1 MKTVRDILKKPANE
15 ISESMHLD
23 LNSKR
28 IKFIDHLYAIIYSAL
43 HKYDLTDT
51 SIDNGISKSWLSKL
65 NNSKSYIPFIEL
77 FYKLLKPYIKAHDYR
92 VYSRYMR
99 VLAIDSTFIKTLMNG
114 SGSYKG
120 ESDGMK
126 IHVPAIVFP
135 FTVPLNAYIS
145 SANVND
151 SSLFDNII
159 NNIDSKILY
168 SSILV
173 FDLGYYNLDRF
184 KLLADKNIL
193 FVSRIKRNAVYTES
207 GTVNGHEMV
216 EMNNGL
222 YLRIVRVN
230 VDGIEYKYI
239 TDIMNLPDKYIY
251 YAYNLRWNI
260 EELFKRMKSQLKIDH
275 LLSKSLNGMIIQVF
289 SYMTAYIVVNMIME
303 SMGIMVSFPEI
314 IRGIRHG
321 NIRYFNNIYNINLSK
336 I

>member
-1 MKTVRDILKKPANE
+1 MKTVKQILKKPANE
-15 ISESMHLD
+15 ISESMNID
-23 LNSKR
+23 INSKR
-28 IKFIDHLYAIIYSAL
+28 IKFIDNLYAIIYIAL
-43 HKYDLTDT
+43 HRYDLTDT

-92 VYSRYMR
+92 VYSKYMR
-99 VLAIDSTFIKTLMNG
+99 ILAIDSTFIKTFING
-114 SGSYKG
+114 SSNYKG
-120 ESDGMK
+120 ESNGMK
-126 IHVPAIVFP
+126 IHVPAVVFP

-145 SANVND
+145 SANAND
-151 SSLFDNII
+151 SSRFDNII
-159 NNIDSKILY
+159 NNIDNKILY

-184 KLLADKNIL
+184 RELADKNIL
-193 FVSRIKRNAVYTES
+193 FVSRIKKNAVYSGS
-207 GTVNGHEMV
+207 GTVNGHEMARI
-216 EMNNGL
+216 NNGL
-222 YLRIVRVN
+222 NLRIVRVN
-230 VDGIEYKYI
+230 VGGIEYRYI

-289 SYMTAYIVVNMIME
+289 SYIIVNMIME
-303 SMGIMVSFPEI
+303 SIGILLSFPEI

-321 NIRYFNNIYNINLSK
+321 NIRYFNNIYSIDLSK

>member
-1 MKTVRDILKKPANE
+1 
-15 ISESMHLD
+15 
-23 LNSKR
+23 
-28 IKFIDHLYAIIYSAL
+28 
-43 HKYDLTDT
+43 
-51 SIDNGISKSWLSKL
+51 
-65 NNSKSYIPFIEL
+65 
-77 FYKLLKPYIKAHDYR
+77 
-92 VYSRYMR
+92 MR

-151 SSLFDNII
+151 SSLFDNILGD
-159 NNIDSKILY
+159 IDNKILY

-184 KLLADKNIL
+184 RVLADKNIL

-207 GTVNGHEMV
+207 GRVNGHEMV
-216 EMNNGL
+216 RMNNGL
-222 YLRIVRVN
+222 NLRIVRVN
-230 VDGIEYKYI
+230 VDGVEYKYI
-239 TDIMNLPDKYIY
+239 TDIMNLPDRYIY

-275 LLSKSLNGMIIQVF
+275 LLSKSVNGMIIQAF
-289 SYMTAYIVVNMIME
+289 SYMIAYIIVNMIME
-303 SMGIMVSFPEI
+303 SIGIMVSFPEL

-321 NIRYFNNIYNINLSK
+321 SISYFNNIYHLDLFRI
-336 I
+336 

>member
-1 MKTVRDILKKPANE
+1 MKTLKNILKKPANE

-23 LNSKR
+23 INSKR
-28 IKFIDHLYAIIYSAL
+28 IKFIDHVYALIYSAL
-43 HKYDLTDT
+43 HRYDLTDT
-51 SIDNGISKSWLSKL
+51 SIDSGISKSWLSKL
-65 NNSKSYIPFIEL
+65 NNNKSYIPFIQL
-77 FYKLLKPYIKAHDYR
+77 FYKLLEPYIKAHDYR

-151 SSLFDNII
+151 SSLFDNILGD
-159 NNIDSKILY
+159 IDNKILH

-184 KLLADKNIL
+184 RLLADKNIL

-207 GTVNGHEMV
+207 EAVNGHEMV

-222 YLRIVRVN
+222 NLRIVRVD
-230 VDGIEYKYI
+230 VEGVEYKYI

-275 LLSKSLNGMIIQVF
+275 LLSKSVNGMIIQIF
-289 SYMTAYIVVNMIME
+289 SYMIAYIIVNMIME

-321 NIRYFNNIYNINLSK
+321 SISYFNNTCHLDLSR

>member
-1 MKTVRDILKKPANE
+1 MKTVKKILKKPANE

-23 LNSKR
+23 INSKR
-28 IKFIDHLYAIIYSAL
+28 VKFIDHVYALIYSAL
-43 HKYDLTDT
+43 HRYDLTDT
-51 SIDNGISKSWLSKL
+51 SIDNGISRSWLSKL
-65 NNSKSYIPFIEL
+65 NNNKSYIPFIEL

-114 SGSYKG
+114 SGNYKG

-159 NNIDSKILY
+159 NDIDSKMLY

-173 FDLGYYNLDRF
+173 FDLGYYNLERFRLLTDR
-184 KLLADKNIL
+184 NVL
-193 FVSRIKRNAVYTES
+193 FVSRIKRNAIYYES

-216 EMNNGL
+216 EMSNGL
-222 YLRIVRVN
+222 NLRIVRAN
-230 VDGIEYKYI
+230 VEGVEYRYI
-239 TDIMNLPDKYIY
+239 TNIMNLPDKYIY

-275 LLSKSLNGMIIQVF
+275 LLSKSVNGMIIQVF
-289 SYMTAYIVVNMIME
+289 SYMIAYIIVNMIME
-303 SMGIMVSFPEI
+303 SMGIMVSFPELI
-314 IRGIRHG
+314 GGIRHG
-321 NIRYFNNIYNINLSK
+321 SIRYFNNIYNLDLSK

>member
-1 MKTVRDILKKPANE
+1 
-15 ISESMHLD
+15 MHLD
-23 LNSKR
+23 INSKR
-28 IKFIDHLYAIIYSAL
+28 IRFIDHVYALIYSAL
-43 HKYDLTDT
+43 HRYDLTDT
-51 SIDNGISKSWLSKL
+51 SIDSGISKSWLSKL
-65 NNSKSYIPFIEL
+65 NNNKSYIPFIQL
-77 FYKLLKPYIKAHDYR
+77 FYKLLEPYIKAHDYR

-159 NNIDSKILY
+159 EDMDNKILY

-173 FDLGYYNLDRF
+173 FDLGYYNLERF
-184 KLLADKNIL
+184 KQLTDKNIL
-193 FVSRIKRNAVYTES
+193 FVSRIKSNAVYSES
-207 GTVNGHEMV
+207 GRINGHEIVRMS
-216 EMNNGL
+216 NGL
-222 YLRIVRVN
+222 NLRIVRVD
-230 VDGIEYKYI
+230 VEGTEYRYI
-239 TDIMNLPDKYIY
+239 TDIMNLPDRYIY

-260 EELFKRMKSQLKIDH
+260 EEIFKRMKSQLKTDH
-275 LLSKSLNGMIIQVF
+275 LLSKSLNGMIIQIF
-289 SYMTAYIVVNMIME
+289 SYMIAYIIVNMIIE

-314 IRGIRHG
+314 VRGIRHG
-321 NIRYFNNIYNINLSK
+321 SIRYFNNIYNLDLSK

>member
-1 MKTVRDILKKPANE
+1 MKTVKNILKKPANE
-15 ISESMHLD
+15 ISESMNLD
-23 LNSKR
+23 INSKR
-28 IKFIDHLYAIIYSAL
+28 IKFIDHVYAIIYSAL
-43 HKYDLTDT
+43 HGCDLTDT
-51 SIDNGISKSWLSKL
+51 SIDNGISRSWLSKL
-65 NNSKSYIPFIEL
+65 NRNKSYIPFIQL
-77 FYKLLKPYIKAHDYR
+77 FYKLLAPYIKAHDYR
-92 VYSRYMR
+92 VYSKYMR

-120 ESDGMK
+120 ISDGMK
-126 IHVPAIVFP
+126 IHVPAVVFP

-159 NNIDSKILY
+159 NNIDSKMLY

-184 KLLADKNIL
+184 RELAYENIL

-207 GTVNGHEMV
+207 GRVNGHEIVTMSN
-216 EMNNGL
+216 ELN
-222 YLRIVRVN
+222 LRIVRVN
-230 VDGIEYKYI
+230 VDGSEYKYI
-239 TDIMNLPDKYIY
+239 TDVMNLHDRNIY

-289 SYMTAYIVVNMIME
+289 SYMIAYIIVNMIME
-303 SMGIMVSFPEI
+303 SIGIMVSFPEI
-314 IRGIRHG
+314 IRGIGH
-321 NIRYFNNIYNINLSK
+321 IPIIYFNNICNFNI
-336 I
+336 

>member
-1 MKTVRDILKKPANE
+1 MKVHI
-15 ISESMHLD
+15 
-23 LNSKR
+23 
-28 IKFIDHLYAIIYSAL
+28 
-43 HKYDLTDT
+43 
-51 SIDNGISKSWLSKL
+51 
-65 NNSKSYIPFIEL
+65 
-77 FYKLLKPYIKAHDYR
+77 
-92 VYSRYMR
+92 
-99 VLAIDSTFIKTLMNG
+99 
-114 SGSYKG
+114 
-120 ESDGMK
+120 
-126 IHVPAIVFP
+126 PAILFP

-159 NNIDSKILY
+159 KDMDSKILY
-168 SSILV
+168 PSILV

-184 KLLADKNIL
+184 RVLADKNIL
-193 FVSRIKRNAVYTES
+193 FVSRIKRNAIYYES
-207 GTVNGHEMV
+207 GTLKGHEMV

-222 YLRIVRVN
+222 NLRIVRVN
-230 VDGIEYKYI
+230 IGGIEYKHI

-275 LLSKSLNGMIIQVF
+275 LLSKSINGMIIQVF

-321 NIRYFNNIYNINLSK
+321 NIKYFNNIYNLDLSK

>member
-15 ISESMHLD
+15 ISESMNID
-23 LNSKR
+23 INSNK

-43 HKYDLTDT
+43 HKYDLTAP

-65 NNSKSYIPFIEL
+65 NNNKSYIPFIEL
-77 FYKLLKPYIKAHDYR
+77 FYKLLKLYIKAHDYK

-99 VLAIDSTFIKTLMNG
+99 VLAIDSTFIKTFING

-120 ESDGMK
+120 ESNGIK

-145 SANVND
+145 SANAND
-151 SSLFDNII
+151 SSRFDNII
-159 NNIDSKILY
+159 NNIDNKILY

-193 FVSRIKRNAVYTES
+193 FVSRIKKNAVYSGS

-216 EMNNGL
+216 RMNNGL
-222 YLRIVRVN
+222 NLRIVRVN
-230 VDGIEYKYI
+230 VGGIEYKYI
-239 TDIMNLPDKYIY
+239 TNIMNLPDRYIY
-251 YAYNLRWNI
+251 YAYNLRWSI

-289 SYMTAYIVVNMIME
+289 SYIIVNMIME
-303 SMGIMVSFPEI
+303 SIGILLSFPEI

-321 NIRYFNNIYNINLSK
+321 NIRYFNNIYSIDLSK

>member
-1 MKTVRDILKKPANE
+1 MKTVKKILKKPANE

-23 LNSKR
+23 INSKR
-28 IKFIDHLYAIIYSAL
+28 IGFIDHVYALIYSAL
-43 HKYDLTDT
+43 HGCDLRDT
-51 SIDNGISKSWLSKL
+51 SIDNAISRSWLSKL
-65 NNSKSYIPFIEL
+65 NNNKSYIPFIQL
-77 FYKLLKPYIKAHDYR
+77 FYKLLEPYIKAHDYR

-99 VLAIDSTFIKTLMNG
+99 VLAIDSTFIKTLMKG

-120 ESDGMK
+120 ISDGMK
-126 IHVPAIVFP
+126 IHVPAVVFP

-159 NNIDSKILY
+159 NDIDNKMLY

-173 FDLGYYNLDRF
+173 FDLGYYNLNRF
-184 KLLADKNIL
+184 RLLADKNIL

-216 EMNNGL
+216 RMNNGL
-222 YLRIVRVN
+222 NLRIVRVN
-230 VDGIEYKYI
+230 VDGVEYKYI
-239 TDIMNLPDKYIY
+239 TDIMNLPERYIY

-275 LLSKSLNGMIIQVF
+275 LLSKSVNGMIIQAF
-289 SYMTAYIVVNMIME
+289 SYMIAYIIVNMIME
-303 SMGIMVSFPEI
+303 SIGILLSFPEI

-321 NIRYFNNIYNINLSK
+321 SISYFNNIYNLNLSR

>member
-1 MKTVRDILKKPANE
+1 MRTVKQILKKLTGE
-15 ISESMHLD
+15 ISESIHLD

-28 IKFIDHLYAIIYSAL
+28 IKIIDHIYALIYSAL

-51 SIDNGISKSWLSKL
+51 SIANGISKSWMPKL
-65 NNSKSYIPFIEL
+65 NNNKSYIPFIEL

-99 VLAIDSTFIKTLMNG
+99 VLAVDYTFIKTFMNG
-114 SGSYKG
+114 FGNYKW
-120 ESDGMK
+120 ESNGMK

-159 NNIDSKILY
+159 NNIDDKMLY

-173 FDLGYYNLDRF
+173 FDLGYYNLERF
-184 KLLADKNIL
+184 GLLANKNIL
-193 FVSRIKRNAVYTES
+193 FVSRIKRNAVYIES
-207 GTVNGHEMV
+207 GTVNGHEMI

-222 YLRIVRVN
+222 NLRIVRVN

-239 TDIMNLPDKYIY
+239 TNIMNLPDKYIY
-251 YAYNLRWNI
+251 YAYNLGWNI
-260 EELFKRMKSQLKIDH
+260 EELFKRMKS
-275 LLSKSLNGMIIQVF
+275 
-289 SYMTAYIVVNMIME
+289 
-303 SMGIMVSFPEI
+303 
-314 IRGIRHG
+314 
-321 NIRYFNNIYNINLSK
+321 
-336 I
+336 

>member
-1 MKTVRDILKKPANE
+1 MKTVKNILKKPANE

-23 LNSKR
+23 IHSKR
-28 IKFIDHLYAIIYSAL
+28 IGFIDHVYALIYSAL
-43 HKYDLTDT
+43 HGCDLTDT
-51 SIDNGISKSWLSKL
+51 SIDNGISRSWLSKL
-65 NNSKSYIPFIEL
+65 NNNKSYIPFIQL
-77 FYKLLKPYIKAHDYR
+77 FYKLLDPYIKAHNYR
-92 VYSRYMR
+92 VYGRYMR

-151 SSLFDNII
+151 SSLFDNILGD
-159 NNIDSKILY
+159 IDNKILH

-184 KLLADKNIL
+184 RLLADKNIL

-207 GTVNGHEMV
+207 EAVNGHEMV

-222 YLRIVRVN
+222 NLRIVRVD
-230 VDGIEYKYI
+230 VEGVEYKYI

-275 LLSKSLNGMIIQVF
+275 LLSKSVNGMIIQIF
-289 SYMTAYIVVNMIME
+289 SYMIAYIIVNMIME

-321 NIRYFNNIYNINLSK
+321 SISYFNNTCHLDLSR

>member
-1 MKTVRDILKKPANE
+1 MKTVKKILKKPANE

-23 LNSKR
+23 INSKR
-28 IKFIDHLYAIIYSAL
+28 IGFIDHVYALIYSAL
-43 HKYDLTDT
+43 HRYDLTDT
-51 SIDNGISKSWLSKL
+51 SIDSGISKSWLSKL
-65 NNSKSYIPFIEL
+65 NNNKSYIPFIQL
-77 FYKLLKPYIKAHDYR
+77 FYKLLEPYIKAHDYR

-151 SSLFDNII
+151 SSLFDNILGD
-159 NNIDSKILY
+159 IDNKMLY

-184 KLLADKNIL
+184 RLLADKNIL

-207 GTVNGHEMV
+207 GAVNGHEIV
-216 EMNNGL
+216 RMNNGL
-222 YLRIVRVN
+222 NLRIVRVD
-230 VDGIEYKYI
+230 VGGVEYKYI

-251 YAYNLRWNI
+251 YA
-260 EELFKRMKSQLKIDH
+260 
-275 LLSKSLNGMIIQVF
+275 
-289 SYMTAYIVVNMIME
+289 
-303 SMGIMVSFPEI
+303 
-314 IRGIRHG
+314 
-321 NIRYFNNIYNINLSK
+321 
-336 I
+336 